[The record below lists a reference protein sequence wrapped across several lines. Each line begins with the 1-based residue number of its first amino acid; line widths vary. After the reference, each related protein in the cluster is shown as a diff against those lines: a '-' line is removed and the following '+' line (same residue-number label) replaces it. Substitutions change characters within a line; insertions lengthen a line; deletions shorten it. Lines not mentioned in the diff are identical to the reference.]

1 MGTVKYYKITAY
13 KEEIRKTHVVK
24 RVIKYEEY
32 CSSKFDVIEAKDKME
47 FAWALERLRMSSRD
61 KKHTRLVYKIQELK
75 RRDVCSYFA
84 IPYAYK
90 SGSTIEYTIENIAAY
105 NLKIKLNMYLLENF
119 DDYWENIEM

>member
-1 MGTVKYYKITAY
+1 MRTVKYYKITAY

-24 RVIKYEEY
+24 RVIKYDEY

-61 KKHTRLVYKIQELK
+61 KKHTRLVYKIQDLK

-84 IPYAYK
+84 IPSAYK
-90 SGSTIEYTIENIAAY
+90 SGSSIEYIAAY
-105 NLKIKLNMYLLENF
+105 NLKIKLNMYLLESF
-119 DDYWENIEM
+119 DEYWENIEM